1 MCVYEE
7 VSKRRINHLKTI
19 SLKGGFSDAQHIEKL
34 KRLVNLSPPLYPP
47 PYFFPTFPHP
57 CIPVAAMG
65 HRERVI
71 LVAISPCNRCHLM
84 MMSFRFVSIGV
95 NKLSFQRRPP

>member
-1 MCVYEE
+1 MCVYEK
-7 VSKRRINHLKTI
+7 VSKRGINHLKTI
-19 SLKGGFSDAQHIEKL
+19 SLKCLFSDAQHFEKL
-34 KRLVNLSPPLYPP
+34 KRLVNLSPP
-47 PYFFPTFPHP
+47 PYFFPTYPHP